1 MELYIPPSSNGRAC
15 ETWKNDIPKVQKC
28 TDNLSFP
35 VIFHIKNKKR
45 YTKSTKVY
53 WQSVFSCDLPYQK
66 SNNAV
71 PRINPYIKKK
81 DPNRKKLE

>member
-15 ETWKNDIPKVQKC
+15 ETWKNDIPKVPKCTNNLSFPVIFHIKNKNDIPKVQKC

-35 VIFHIKNKKR
+35 VIFHIKN
-45 YTKSTKVY
+45 
-53 WQSVFSCDLPYQK
+53 LI
-66 SNNAV
+66 
-71 PRINPYIKKK
+71 INPYIKKK